1 MNVGLAV
8 NVSVEIRNKAFS
20 IQSLSDDLEA
30 YFKNRTY
37 GSDIKSYTIGVV
49 CVSPQFDQ
57 FYKKEIKPKYTK
69 GIKVINPDGIPF
81 TLEDSFEYRIKIDF
95 ESFKNADEEEARKLL
110 AKEILES
117 LVVFEKVKS
126 KIKDFDMNS
135 FKADLEGYFKSHKLI
150 SKH

>member
-1 MNVGLAV
+1 MNFGLAV

-20 IQSLSDDLEA
+20 IQSLSDDLES

-81 TLEDSFEYRIKIDF
+81 TLEDSFEYRIKIDY
-95 ESFKNADEEEARKLL
+95 ENFKAADEEQSRKLL
-110 AKEILES
+110 AKEILAS
-117 LVVFEKVKS
+117 LSVFEKVKS
-126 KIKDFDMNS
+126 KIKDFDMDS
-135 FKADLEGYFKSHKLI
+135 FKADLEEYFKNHNLI
-150 SKH
+150 